1 MIEDACQCPNN
12 VIHRVL
18 PLPINLVHSC
28 AYWYGGLSP
37 GTERGTELG
46 QNNLRYCPD
55 QHQETGRTGETCPP
69 DLLLVTAVPAVE
81 RASKMTEQAW
91 ENQFSLSISS
101 TVNDIIIVGYRKDN
115 LLPNTKLIKVHLT
128 SY

>member
-1 MIEDACQCPNN
+1 
-12 VIHRVL
+12 
-18 PLPINLVHSC
+18 
-28 AYWYGGLSP
+28 
-37 GTERGTELG
+37 
-46 QNNLRYCPD
+46 
-55 QHQETGRTGETCPP
+55 
-69 DLLLVTAVPAVE
+69 
-81 RASKMTEQAW
+81 MTEQAW